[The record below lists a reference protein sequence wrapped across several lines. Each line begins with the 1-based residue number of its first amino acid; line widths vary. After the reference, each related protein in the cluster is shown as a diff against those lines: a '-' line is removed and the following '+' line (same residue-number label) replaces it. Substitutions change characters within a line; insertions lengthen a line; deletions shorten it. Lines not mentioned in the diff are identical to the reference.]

1 MQENSEVP
9 HPKKC
14 HECHAAIY
22 LDALFCPRCGAKVQ
36 RLCHQC
42 GVIVGD
48 SHLFCHKCGAS
59 LNHFQPI
66 PMEALLKAAEAVAH
80 RINNALSIVLTNSQL
95 ATRRITDLSRNTSE
109 ELQQYLQDIAE
120 AADGG
125 GSVIRQ
131 FQAFLDS
138 IMDGYSQEE
147 NSPNVNQLVSN
158 LRVPSNLELPAPH
171 VTLESKETTRVGHVS
186 ILIVD
191 DEEKIRHAL
200 SYALTLGGHHVI
212 TASDGQEALALVQDG
227 LYDVAFVDLKMQGM
241 DGWEVSSAIKN
252 LNPDTIV
259 VLMTGWSIR
268 ANDERLKENHIDAII
283 TKPFELSQ
291 INDMVTA
298 VGNRGKI

>member
-1 MQENSEVP
+1 
-9 HPKKC
+9 
-14 HECHAAIY
+14 
-22 LDALFCPRCGAKVQ
+22 
-36 RLCHQC
+36 
-42 GVIVGD
+42 
-48 SHLFCHKCGAS
+48 
-59 LNHFQPI
+59 
-66 PMEALLKAAEAVAH
+66 MEALLKAAEAVAH

-298 VGNRGKI
+298 VGNRDTI